1 MVMFRKSLYATLTVG
16 VLLCGCSTLV
26 TIKPTVDLPP
36 SIPKVQM
43 TVGVYLSPAFR
54 SYEPSARLYSF
65 TTYKFP
71 LGPASVSLFQELFP
85 KAFEKVVWLESP
97 PPITTGVSQLSAV
110 IEPQVDAFQVFSQRV
125 GNSYNAWA
133 EIHYKFTVYNPGGEV
148 ITSWMVEGVGE
159 SSAADSL
166 GKAVNYAMQE
176 AGWRFITSFND
187 VPEAK
192 RWLQG
197 VSQQDAIAAESAQ
210 TTHPAPEFA
219 KGAVL
224 GTYPGVV
231 TASAD
236 SNPKPYGQSVEV
248 STRLKELGLVAV
260 RIEVKNQGSHRL
272 LLRRRDIGLV
282 CPDGTEISSLPAY
295 TFSSL
300 GVTPGI
306 MLAPHGNV
314 YSGAQLFNLF
324 GAIVNT
330 LSIISDRNELEANL
344 SIYRDKELYDATLTK
359 GRSVQGYVYFFVPVG
374 GASLDDL
381 KLAVPVIDYDA
392 ATWYIVRLPLSMP

>member
-1 MVMFRKSLYATLTVG
+1 MFRKLLHVSLVIAVTLY
-16 VLLCGCSTLV
+16 GCAVTL
-26 TIKPTVDLPP
+26 KPIVDLPP
-36 SIPKVQM
+36 SVPRIQK
-43 TVGVYLSPAFR
+43 TVGVYQSPEFSNYQQTAKV
-54 SYEPSARLYSF
+54 YNAPDQ
-65 TTYKFP
+65 KIP
-71 LGPASVSLFQELFP
+71 LGPASVSLFQELFS
-85 KAFEKVVWLESP
+85 KAFDKVVWLESL
-97 PPITTGVSQLSAV
+97 PPITTGAPQISAV

-125 GNSYNAWA
+125 GNDYKAWA

-148 ITSWMVEGVGE
+148 LTSWMVEGVGE
-159 SSAADSL
+159 STAADML

-176 AGWRFITSFND
+176 AAWRFITSFND
-187 VPEAK
+187 IPEAK

-197 VSQQDAIAAESAQ
+197 VSQQGAIAAESSQ
-210 TTHPAPEFA
+210 TTRSAPGFA

-224 GTYPGVV
+224 GTYPGIV
-231 TASAD
+231 TVSAD
-236 SNPKPYGQSVEV
+236 SNPKPSGQSVEV
-248 STRLKELGLVAV
+248 STRLKELGLVAIRV
-260 RIEVKNQGSHRL
+260 EIKNQGSHRL

-282 CPDGTEISSLPAY
+282 YPDGKEISSLPAY

-330 LSIISDRNELEANL
+330 LSIISDRKELEANL
-344 SIYRDKELYDATLTK
+344 SIYRDKELYDTTLTK
-359 GRSVQGYVYFFVPVG
+359 GRSVQGYVYFLVPER
-374 GASLDDL
+374 GARLDDL

-392 ATWYIVRLPLSMP
+392 ATWYIVRIPLTLP